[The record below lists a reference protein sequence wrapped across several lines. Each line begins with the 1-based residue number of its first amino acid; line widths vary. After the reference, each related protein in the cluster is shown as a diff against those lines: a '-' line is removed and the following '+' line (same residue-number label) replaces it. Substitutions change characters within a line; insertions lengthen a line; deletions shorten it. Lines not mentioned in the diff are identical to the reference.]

1 MQVVVDQTDAASST
15 TTIGATTQRTPQTL
29 ESLTAAIDADFS
41 KQFDTNVR
49 RRASGAAPV
58 VCAKK
63 KGGQAIVR
71 STTSG

>member
-1 MQVVVDQTDAASST
+1 MQVVDQTDAASST

-29 ESLTAAIDADFS
+29 ESLTAAIHADFS

-63 KGGQAIVR
+63 GGQAIVR